1 MLDRI
6 HDKIKYELNYND
18 DEEREYYTDRYGDV
32 STLPRDSRNNYIP
45 HNLNMQISA
54 HHRMFWY
61 KIDLE
66 EYFAEDIPVLES
78 KELDL
83 TKD

>member
-1 MLDRI
+1 MRDRI

-18 DEEREYYTDRYGDV
+18 DEEREYYTDRYDDV
-32 STLPRDSRNNYIP
+32 PTLPRDSRNNYIP
-45 HNLNMQISA
+45 HNLHMQISA

-66 EYFAEDIPVLES
+66 EYFAEDIPMLES
-78 KELDL
+78 RELDL
-83 TKD
+83 TR